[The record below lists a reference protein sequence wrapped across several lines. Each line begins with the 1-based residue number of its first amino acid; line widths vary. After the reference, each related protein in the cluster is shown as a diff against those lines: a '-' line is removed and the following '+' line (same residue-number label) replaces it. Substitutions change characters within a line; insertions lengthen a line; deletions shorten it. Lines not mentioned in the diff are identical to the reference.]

1 MTQEQT
7 GRFVCAGY
15 PVCLTKRKKN
25 TFSALPQVIDFIESG
40 LRAG

>member
-15 PVCLTKRKKN
+15 PVCLTKRKN
-25 TFSALPQVIDFIESG
+25 AFSAPPQLLDFIESD
-40 LRAG
+40 LWAG

>member
-7 GRFVCAGY
+7 GCFNGAGY
-15 PVCLTKRKKN
+15 PVCLTKQKN

-40 LRAG
+40 L